1 VALAG
6 CGGGSGHRAAAPVR
20 TALPPTLQTADCDQW
35 HEMRQ
40 SSRRQLVEQ
49 MTLFFGARV
58 NDEYGRGQTLSTDAA
73 FHVLTN
79 GCRPA
84 YAGAVKLYKLYG
96 RAAAF
101 TP

>member
-1 VALAG
+1 VLLGG
-6 CGGGSGHRAAAPVR
+6 CGGGRDHARATPSP
-20 TALPPTLQTADCDQW
+20 TAFPPTLQTADCDQW
-35 HEMRQ
+35 HELRPA
-40 SSRRQLVEQ
+40 SRRQLVEQ
-49 MTLFFGARV
+49 MTLFF
-58 NDEYGRGQTLSTDAA
+58 
-73 FHVLTN
+73 HVLAN

>member
-1 VALAG
+1 VG
-6 CGGGSGHRAAAPVR
+6 CGGGHDRAAAPAP
-20 TALPPTLQTADCDQW
+20 TPFPPTLQTADCDEW
-35 HEMRQ
+35 REMRAA
-40 SSRRQLVEQ
+40 SRHALIEQ

-58 NDEYGRGQTLSTDAA
+58 NSQYGRGQTLTPDQAER
-73 FHVLTN
+73 VLSD

>member
-1 VALAG
+1 
-6 CGGGSGHRAAAPVR
+6 
-20 TALPPTLQTADCDQW
+20 
-35 HEMRQ
+35 MR
-40 SSRRQLVEQ
+40 STSRRALVEQ
-49 MTLFFGARV
+49 MRVFFGAQV
-58 NDEYGRGQTLSTDAA
+58 SDQYGHGQTLSTDQA

>member
-1 VALAG
+1 VLLGG
-6 CGGGSGHRAAAPVR
+6 CGGGRDHARATPSP
-20 TALPPTLQTADCDQW
+20 TAFPPTLQTADCDQW
-35 HEMRQ
+35 HELRPA
-40 SSRRQLVEQ
+40 SRRQLVEQ

-58 NDEYGRGQTLSTDAA
+58 NDQYGRGQTLSTGQA
-73 FHVLTN
+73 FRVLAN